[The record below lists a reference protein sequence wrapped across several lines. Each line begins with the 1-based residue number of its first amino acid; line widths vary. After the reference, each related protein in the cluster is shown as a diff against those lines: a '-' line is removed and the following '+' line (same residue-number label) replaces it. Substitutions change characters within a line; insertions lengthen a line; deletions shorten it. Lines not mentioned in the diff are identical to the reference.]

1 MVLNAAETVL
11 YVATNGMTVG
21 LVILDVKTGRIIANI
36 PAGWDPETVSVN
48 AAETTAYTVNVAD
61 GQLTVIDLRAR
72 RVQSVIDVGQFAYGV
87 TVNPAGTRAYIN
99 GYDSVIVVNLS
110 TQKVVAQIPLTAI
123 VAGRVH
129 LNRAATLGFSI
140 AGHDGKAPAG
150 GILHVIDLASNTVV
164 GTAPVC
170 FLGNPMAFE
179 PSGQR
184 AYIPCGNTLG
194 GTVNFVQM
202 PQK

>member
-1 MVLNAAETVL
+1 MAGAAGHGQRARRGPVRR
-11 YVATNGMTVG
+11 AAG
-21 LVILDVKTGRIIANI
+21 GRDHIRLQR
-36 PAGWDPETVSVN
+36 
-48 AAETTAYTVNVAD
+48 AETTAYTVNLSD

-72 RVQSVIDVGQFAYGV
+72 RVQSVINVGRFTYDV
-87 TVNPAGTRAYIN
+87 TVNSAGTRAYIN
-99 GYDSVIVVNLS
+99 GFDAVVVVDLS
-110 TQKVVAQIPLTAI
+110 TQKVVTRVLLTAI
-123 VAGRVH
+123 NAGRMH
-129 LNRAATLGFSI
+129 LNRPGALGYSI

-170 FLGNPMAFE
+170 FLGDPMAFE

-194 GTVNFVQM
+194 GTVNLVQM